1 VEGIQGK
8 KQWKV
13 QGTDDWIN
21 EMHLGN
27 RQKLVRKLSTITTIY
42 LPFVKLHSIC
52 TICEIDIESVYVLQD
67 SFSIPSAIGFHPGY
81 IWFSANINTFSP

>member
-21 EMHLGN
+21 EMHLG
-27 RQKLVRKLSTITTIY
+27 ITTIY
-42 LPFVKLHSIC
+42 LPFVKLPSIC